1 MKEVLL
7 SFSVGFLLLAILAIM
22 AIIKQQW
29 LQVGV
34 FAGLAGVGA
43 IILFLSANIQ
53 VWIEDGIK
61 MLRFEFEWHLTL
73 LEKYDKVMYSNTS
86 GRKLKPTVEVW
97 DDSAAPNNSEPQ
109 HRQLSMIG
117 RAIAHITVPK
127 TL

>member
-109 HRQLSMIG
+109 HRPL
-117 RAIAHITVPK
+117 
-127 TL
+127 